1 MVADSLYN
9 TPMIYTTPLGN
20 TVTQS
25 VYEDMRDTFLVECQ
39 SLVNEHMR
47 KYHWDSILTIS
58 KGRRYDKIV
67 STDDQPMGGQ
77 RVWGFID
84 KNNGN
89 ILKAESW
96 RKPAKHS
103 RGNIYESDR
112 MQFMSVYGPAYMDT
126 IKSYYGA

>member
-1 MVADSLYN
+1 MTYLN
-9 TPMIYTTPLGN
+9 HLGN
-20 TVTQS
+20 KVPETH
-25 VYEDMRDTFLVECQ
+25 YLYYRDTFLSECQ

-47 KYHWDSILTIS
+47 NYSWDSILTVS

-67 STDDQPMGGQ
+67 SSDDHSTGSQ

-96 RKPAKHS
+96 SKPAKHS

-126 IKSYYGA
+126 IKKYYT